1 MKPYM
6 FILIGSL
13 FFIACQQEPDV
24 HVAEIQFGTMGTYGM
39 VKIISDSLEIDET
52 SVLFKIDSL
61 LHDVNMGV
69 STYIDSSVIARS
81 NQEGFWIEDASEI
94 HQSHFEENLT
104 RSLEIMKVTNGQFNV
119 FIKPLID
126 FWGFGDYDK
135 RNLLAKDSLSV
146 DSVLNCINRY
156 EMFTRDTSAGC
167 MQLDF
172 SAIAKGYGVDQVA
185 NLLQCMNYER
195 YMVEI
200 GGEIVCKGKNADEVF
215 WRLGIEEPN
224 EESRSI
230 FEVIQLENRA
240 MATSGNYRN
249 FKILDNGQKVV
260 HIINPSSG
268 YPEISNLLS
277 ASIVADNCMSADAY
291 ATACMVMGVD
301 TCFEFL
307 INHPEL
313 EGYLI
318 YSDEGGQLKVKQT
331 KGFEGMI
338 ID

>member
-1 MKPYM
+1 MKP
-6 FILIGSL
+6 FIFIFIASL
-13 FFIACQQEPDV
+13 FFIACQREPV
-24 HVAEIQFGTMGTYGM
+24 IHKAEIQFGTMGTYGM

-52 SVLFKIDSL
+52 AVLLKIDSL

-81 NQEGFWIEDASEI
+81 NQEGFWIEDGNEI
-94 HQSHFEENLT
+94 HQSHFKENLT
-104 RSLEIMKVTNGQFNV
+104 RSLEIMRVTNGQFNV
-119 FIKPLID
+119 FVKPLID

-146 DSVLNCINRY
+146 DSLLNCINSHDVY
-156 EMFTRDTSAGC
+156 IRDTSGC

-185 NLLQCMNYER
+185 NLLERMNYER

-200 GGEIVCKGKNADEVF
+200 GGEVVCKGKNADEVY

-230 FEVIQLENRA
+230 FEVMQLENRA

-249 FKILDNGQKVV
+249 FKILDNGLKVV

-277 ASIVADNCMSADAY
+277 ASIIADNCMSADAY
-291 ATACMVMGVD
+291 ATACMVMGID
-301 TCFEFL
+301 TCFDFL
-307 INHPEL
+307 LNHPEL

-318 YSDEGGQLKVKQT
+318 YSDEAGQLKVKQT
-331 KGFEGMI
+331 KGFEEMI
-338 ID
+338 VE

>member
-1 MKPYM
+1 MKP
-6 FILIGSL
+6 FIFISIASL
-13 FFIACQQEPDV
+13 FFIACQREPV
-24 HVAEIQFGTMGTYGM
+24 IHKAEIQFETMGTYGM

-52 SVLFKIDSL
+52 VVLLKIDSVL
-61 LHDVNMGV
+61 YDVNMGV

-81 NQEGFWIEDASEI
+81 NQEGFLIEDGNEI
-94 HQSHFEENLT
+94 HQSHFKENLT
-104 RSLEIMKVTNGQFNV
+104 RSLEIMRETNGQFNV
-119 FIKPLID
+119 FVKPLID

-135 RNLLAKDSLSV
+135 RNLLAKESLSV
-146 DSVLNCINRY
+146 DSLLNCINSHDVY
-156 EMFTRDTSAGC
+156 IRDTSGC

-185 NLLQCMNYER
+185 NLLQRMNYER

-200 GGEIVCKGKNADEVF
+200 GGELVCKGKNADEVY

-224 EESRSI
+224 ENSRSI

-277 ASIVADNCMSADAY
+277 ASIVAENCMSADAY

-301 TCFEFL
+301 TCFDFL
-307 INHPEL
+307 LNHLEL

-318 YSDEGGQLKVKQT
+318 YSDEAGQLKVKQT
-331 KGFEGMI
+331 KGFEEMI
-338 ID
+338 VE

>member
-1 MKPYM
+1 MKP
-6 FILIGSL
+6 FIFVFIASL
-13 FFIACQQEPDV
+13 LFIACQQEPDV
-24 HVAEIQFGTMGTYGM
+24 HIAEIQFGTMGTFGM

-52 SVLFKIDSL
+52 AVLLKIDSVL
-61 LHDVNMGV
+61 YDVNMGV

-81 NQEGFWIEDASEI
+81 NQEGFLIEDGNEI
-94 HQSHFEENLT
+94 HQSHFKENLT
-104 RSLEIMKVTNGQFNV
+104 RSLEIMKETNGQFNIFV
-119 FIKPLID
+119 KPLID

-146 DSVLNCINRY
+146 DSVLNCIKSY
-156 EMFTRDTSAGC
+156 EEFTRETSVGC

-185 NLLQCMNYER
+185 SLLNRMNYER

-200 GGEIVCKGKNADEVF
+200 GGEVFCKGKNAAEVF

-224 EESRSI
+224 ENSRSI

-277 ASIVADNCMSADAY
+277 ASIVAENCMSADAY

-301 TCFEFL
+301 TCSDFL
-307 INHPEL
+307 LNHPEL

-318 YSDEGGQLKVKQT
+318 YSDEAGQLKVKQT
-331 KGFEGMI
+331 KGFEEMI
-338 ID
+338 VE

>member
-1 MKPYM
+1 MKP
-6 FILIGSL
+6 FIFISIASL
-13 FFIACQQEPDV
+13 FFIACQREPV
-24 HVAEIQFGTMGTYGM
+24 IHKAEIQFETMGTYGM

-52 SVLFKIDSL
+52 VVLLKIDSVL
-61 LHDVNMGV
+61 YDVNMGV

-81 NQEGFWIEDASEI
+81 NQEGFLIEDGNEI
-94 HQSHFEENLT
+94 HQSHFKENLT
-104 RSLEIMKVTNGQFNV
+104 RSLEIMRETNGQFNV
-119 FIKPLID
+119 FVKPLID

-135 RNLLAKDSLSV
+135 RNLLAKDRLSV
-146 DSVLNCINRY
+146 DSLLNCINSHDVY
-156 EMFTRDTSAGC
+156 IRDTSGC

-185 NLLQCMNYER
+185 NLLQRMNYER

-200 GGEIVCKGKNADEVF
+200 GGELVCKGKNADEVY

-224 EESRSI
+224 ENSRSI

-277 ASIVADNCMSADAY
+277 ASIVAENCMSADAY

-301 TCFEFL
+301 TCFDFL
-307 INHPEL
+307 LNHPEL

-318 YSDEGGQLKVKQT
+318 YSDEAGQLKVKQT
-331 KGFEGMI
+331 KGFEEMI
-338 ID
+338 VE